1 MAPFAFLDLL
11 NPFRWFRRNAAFHG
25 IHPTERFRDII
36 ERERSRADRTG
47 VRFSLVVFNLTG
59 RKRDTYHTLYH
70 LAALLLSRVRTSDE
84 VGWFDKTSLAVILI
98 GSGEAGAA
106 DFGKIVTASL
116 PEGVAVPTVSVYLY
130 PNRREGEEQAQPQ
143 KDDVTEAGSVAAP
156 QTIPA
161 PSPIPAPAAESAAL
175 PEDSALAP
183 VFVRQLPLWKDI
195 FDVLFALIALTVLS
209 PLLILIAVY
218 IKIADPGPVFFRQDR
233 VGFRGKKFTCWKFRT
248 MKVNNDAAAHQ
259 EYLKSLIKGGDQA
272 MVKLDEKKDPRI
284 IPYGWILR
292 QSGLDELPQL
302 INVMRG
308 DMSLVGPRPCLPY
321 EAKEYDQWHGERF
334 DTAPGLTGLWQVS
347 GKNRTTFKD
356 MMRFDVRYSRSMSFW
371 MELQILFKTFPA
383 IAQQIRDH
391 RAKAYKKTD
400 EENPVAGKENA

>member
-11 NPFRWFRRNAAFHG
+11 NPIRWFRRNAAFHG
-25 IHPTERFRDII
+25 IHPMERFRDLV
-36 ERERSRADRTG
+36 ERERSRTDRTG
-47 VRFSLVVFNLTG
+47 ICFSLVVFKLAA
-59 RKRDTYHTLYH
+59 RKRDTYHTLYY
-70 LAALLLSRVRTSDE
+70 LAGLLTSRARTSDE
-84 VGWFDKTSLAVILI
+84 IGWFDKTSLAVLLF

-106 DFGKIVTASL
+106 NFGQNVIASL
-116 PEGVAVPTVSVYLY
+116 PEGTAAPTVSVYVY
-130 PNRREGEEQAQPQ
+130 PNKGQGEQL
-143 KDDVTEAGSVAAP
+143 AAP
-156 QTIPA
+156 QKEGARESGTMAAIPPIPTTEPA
-161 PSPIPAPAAESAAL
+161 PL
-175 PEDSALAP
+175 PKDSAMAS

-195 FDVLFALIALTVLS
+195 LDVVLSLAALILLS
-209 PLLILIAVY
+209 PLFLLIGVY

-233 VGFRGKKFTCWKFRT
+233 IGFRGKKFECWKFRT
-248 MKVNNDAAAHQ
+248 MKVNNDAAAHE
-259 EYLKSLIKGGDQA
+259 EYLKSLIQGGDQA
-272 MVKLDEKKDPRI
+272 MVKLDAKRDPRI
-284 IPYGWILR
+284 IPLGWILR

-302 INVMRG
+302 VNVLRG

-356 MMRFDVRYSRSMSFW
+356 MMRFDIRYSRSMSFW

-391 RAKAYKKTD
+391 RGKTRAAKETIPIPSKK
-400 EENPVAGKENA
+400 EMP

>member
-11 NPFRWFRRNAAFHG
+11 NPLRWFRRNAAFHG
-25 IHPTERFRDII
+25 IHSTERFRDLL

-47 VRFSLVVFNLTG
+47 ICFSLVVFKLAA
-59 RKRDTYHTLYH
+59 RKRDTYHTLYF
-70 LAALLLSRVRTSDE
+70 LAGLLTSRARTSDE
-84 VGWFDKTSLAVILI
+84 VGWFDKTSLAVLLI
-98 GSGEAGAA
+98 GSKEAGAA
-106 DFGKIVTASL
+106 KFGQSVIASL
-116 PEGVAVPTVSVYLY
+116 PKGVAVPQLSVYLY
-130 PNRREGEEQAQPQ
+130 PNNPEGEQQAPPRR
-143 KDDVTEAGSVAAP
+143 DDATDTGPVAANP
-156 QTIPA
+156 PVSDSEYSVLPDEA
-161 PSPIPAPAAESAAL
+161 AMPS
-175 PEDSALAP
+175 

-195 FDVLFALIALTVLS
+195 LDVFLSLVALILLS
-209 PLLILIAVY
+209 PLFLLICIY

-233 VGFRGKKFTCWKFRT
+233 IGFRGKKFECWKFRT
-248 MKVNNDAAAHQ
+248 MKVNNDAAAHE
-259 EYLKSLIKGGDQA
+259 EYLKSLIQGGDQA
-272 MVKLDEKKDPRI
+272 MVKLDAKKDPRI
-284 IPYGWILR
+284 IPLGWILR

-302 INVMRG
+302 VNVLRG

-356 MMRFDVRYSRSMSFW
+356 MMRFDIRYSRSMSFW

-391 RAKAYKKTD
+391 RQRERSQFRRKRRRHEQTR
-400 EENPVAGKENA
+400 